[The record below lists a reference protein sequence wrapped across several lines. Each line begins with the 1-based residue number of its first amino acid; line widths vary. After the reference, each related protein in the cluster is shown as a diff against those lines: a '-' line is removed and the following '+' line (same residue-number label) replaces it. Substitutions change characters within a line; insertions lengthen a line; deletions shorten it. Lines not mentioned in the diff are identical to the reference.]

1 MENNKKIGGIKKN
14 KNKDKSGENK
24 PLIKTKKGGSGVFRK
39 LPQPSVSPPE
49 IMRKL
54 PISGEQSKAPY
65 LLKIKKI
72 QKNKDLINDPTRLEF
87 LNQFSPT
94 SGSELPYDPKKWND
108 KYNIKSTH
116 NCYTYALGRLVPEL
130 DSKAQPGYASGY
142 DHIDDD
148 DYDCKT
154 FFKRLQKDVPT
165 SYVEKFDKPCLKGF
179 YKIFL
184 ALDPKNDYHWWR
196 QNKDKYWSH
205 KPGSTNVV
213 DVDAS
218 GQKISNPLTA
228 NRKYDSL
235 NYYKPCFFACVYS
248 DLARS
253 IAQAYQQ

>member
-1 MENNKKIGGIKKN
+1 MENNKKIGGTKKN
-14 KNKDKSGENK
+14 KNKLSKNKDSYESKSKYESKNETKKNKNK
-24 PLIKTKKGGSGVFRK
+24 PLITTKKGGT
-39 LPQPSVSPPE
+39 QQ
-49 IMRKL
+49 
-54 PISGEQSKAPY
+54 QSKAPY

-87 LNQFSPT
+87 FKSFSPT

-218 GQKISNPLTA
+218 GQKITNPLTA

-253 IAQAYQQ
+253 ISQVYKQ